1 MKADQVKIGVCIRI
15 KADEHNG
22 YVGSTQY
29 RITRIDRSDNTLK
42 AELANVRGTEG
53 GWLRFSQVEL
63 YEMTKDELLK
73 DISEAQALIE
83 DRQSM
88 LAWME
93 DNDSD
98 VFNEDEFKVWQ
109 VLTAMEDEN
118 ISKIDKVKRIAQ
130 MIKG

>member
-1 MKADQVKIGVCIRI
+1 MKADQVKIGACIRI
-15 KADEHNG
+15 KEDEHNG
-22 YVGSTQY
+22 YYGGTRY

-42 AELANVRGTEG
+42 AERADVRGTEG

-63 YEMTKDELLK
+63 YEMTKDEILK
-73 DISEAQALIE
+73 DISDAQASIE
-83 DRQSM
+83 NSHSM

-93 DNDSD
+93 DNGSD

>member
-1 MKADQVKIGVCIRI
+1 VDGYRKDI
-15 KADEHNG
+15 K
-22 YVGSTQY
+22 YS
-29 RITRIDRSDNTLK
+29 ITRIDRSDNTLK
-42 AELANVRGTEG
+42 AELAAVPGTES
-53 GWLRFSQVEL
+53 GWLKFSQVEIW
-63 YEMTKDELLK
+63 EMTKDELLK

-83 DRQSM
+83 DRHSM
-88 LAWME
+88 LAWMSMTG
-93 DNDSD
+93 SD

>member
-1 MKADQVKIGVCIRI
+1 MKADQVKIGACIRVIATVDGYRKDI
-15 KADEHNG
+15 K
-22 YVGSTQY
+22 YS
-29 RITRIDRSDNTLK
+29 ITRIDRSDNTLK
-42 AELANVRGTEG
+42 AELAAVPGTES
-53 GWLRFSQVEL
+53 GWLKFSQVEIW
-63 YEMTKDELLK
+63 EMTKDELLK

-83 DRQSM
+83 DRHSM
-88 LAWME
+88 LAWMSMTG
-93 DNDSD
+93 SD

>member
-1 MKADQVKIGVCIRI
+1 MKADQVKIGACIRI

-22 YVGSTQY
+22 YYGGTRY

-42 AELANVRGTEG
+42 AERADVRGTEG
-53 GWLRFSQVEL
+53 GWLRNSQVEL
-63 YEMTKDELLK
+63 YEMTKDEILK
-73 DISEAQALIE
+73 DISDAQASIE
-83 DRQSM
+83 NSHSM

-93 DNDSD
+93 DNGSD

>member
-1 MKADQVKIGVCIRI
+1 MKADQVKIGACIRI

-22 YVGSTQY
+22 YYGGTRY

-42 AELANVRGTEG
+42 AERADVRGTEG
-53 GWLRFSQVEL
+53 GWLRNSQVEL

-83 DRQSM
+83 DRHSM

-93 DNDSD
+93 DNGSD